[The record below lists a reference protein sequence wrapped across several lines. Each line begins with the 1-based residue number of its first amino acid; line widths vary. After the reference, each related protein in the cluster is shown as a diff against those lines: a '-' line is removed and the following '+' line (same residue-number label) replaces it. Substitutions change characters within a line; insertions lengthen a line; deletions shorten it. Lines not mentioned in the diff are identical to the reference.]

1 MSQARRQK
9 IILTVLA
16 AVFAVILWKNFAPQ
30 GRSVSSSTTLDGPS
44 SSQSRS
50 SRRRGRGSRGGQPK
64 AEATEARIL
73 HLEALEPQA
82 ASFETGR
89 NLWDFYVPPPPPPP
103 PPPVRQVQPR
113 QQQRRTA
120 PVDTGP
126 PPVRVPTI
134 SFEYLG
140 SFGPKRRRIAVFSDR
155 NGILNALEGTVID
168 SKFRVAKIGFE
179 SVYIEYVDF
188 PEVEAK
194 QLKAGG

>member
-1 MSQARRQK
+1 MSPAQRQK

-16 AVFAVILWKNFAPQ
+16 AVFAVILWKNFVPQ
-30 GRSVSSSTTLDGPS
+30 GRSPSSSTTLDS
-44 SSQSRS
+44 SSSTSSRT
-50 SRRRGRGSRGGQPK
+50 SRRRGRGSRGSQPK
-64 AEATEARIL
+64 AEATEARVL

-89 NLWDFYVPPPPPPP
+89 NLWDFYVPPPPPPK
-103 PPPVRQVQPR
+103 PPPVRAPPPPR
-113 QQQRRTA
+113 VERRPE

-126 PPVRVPTI
+126 PPPRVPTI

-155 NGILNALEGTVID
+155 NGIVNALEGTVID
-168 SKFRVAKIGFE
+168 SKFRVARIGFE

-188 PEVEAK
+188 PEVEAT